1 MKIKIYL
8 LLLISLFLNISI
20 NAQTKKRS
28 PYEGYGKR
36 TDTTTRYKLL
46 YEYSDAYEMRD
57 TNIFSWLVTEAAT
70 EDAVWKYMNND
81 SFQWVGQSKLNKF
94 DSIQVQDV
102 FTRENFQMDKNWS
115 MNKMW
120 QTTPGKYLYPKY
132 KYIFKRI
139 IKPTTKFNNTYND
152 SNYIDEIYVYFHD
165 GVNYSKYENFC
176 CKLIF
181 WERLVKLSYN
191 KPQEVVNIQVTIKP
205 LAKYAEEEKKVAHL
219 VKKIKGTKATLFIRD
234 DMNVDND
241 IVSIYV
247 NGVLVVKNVKITAS
261 GRSFV
266 IKDLKSK
273 SRNKIQMVVISEG
286 KYPPCTVEG
295 YITETKEFFTVRGQ
309 VGNQLRLYVQ
319 TE

>member
-1 MKIKIYL
+1 MKNKIYL

-20 NAQTKKRS
+20 NAQTKMRS

-46 YEYSDAYEMRD
+46 YEYSDAYENRD
-57 TNIFSWLVTEAAT
+57 TNTFSRLVGEADA
-70 EDAVWKYMNND
+70 EDAVWKYITND

-94 DSIQVQDV
+94 DSTQVEDV
-102 FTRENFQMDKNWS
+102 FTRENFKMDKSWS

-132 KYIFKRI
+132 KYIFRRI
-139 IKPTTKFNNTYND
+139 IKPTTKFHNTYND
-152 SNYIDEIYVYFHD
+152 SIYVDEIYIYWHD
-165 GVNYSKYENFC
+165 GINYSKYENFC

-181 WERLVKLSYN
+181 FQKIVKLSYN
-191 KPQEVVNIQVTIKP
+191 KPTEIIQNRVTMKP
-205 LAKYAEEEKKVAHL
+205 LAKYAEEEKKVAYL
-219 VKKIKGTKATLFIRD
+219 STKIKGTKATLFIRD

-247 NGVLVVKNVKITAS
+247 NGVLVVKNVKIVS
-261 GRSFV
+261 QGRSFI

-273 SRNKIQMVVISEG
+273 SRNKIQIVVISEG

-295 YITETKEFFTVRGQ
+295 YITETKESFTVRGQ